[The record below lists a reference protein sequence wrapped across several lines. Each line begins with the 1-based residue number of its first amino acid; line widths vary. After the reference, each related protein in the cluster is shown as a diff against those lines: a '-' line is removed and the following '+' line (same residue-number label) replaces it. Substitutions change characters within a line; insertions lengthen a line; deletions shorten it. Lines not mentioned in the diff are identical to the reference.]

1 MNYSNSQRAGVIL
14 YLTALL
20 FGAYVEPA
28 GMSPV
33 GPLFWD
39 EGVKTAFPVSRLP
52 AGKGTRGVADLSAVR
67 EFQGFRSD
75 AGIVSL
81 LIHVRE
87 STVKSRLDY
96 REPQGFRKECP
107 VA

>member
-1 MNYSNSQRAGVIL
+1 
-14 YLTALL
+14 
-20 FGAYVEPA
+20 
-28 GMSPV
+28 MSPV

-81 LIHVRE
+81 LIHIHFSETSRETFTDKVVRLIE
-87 STVKSRLDY
+87 NDKDSVTN
-96 REPQGFRKECP
+96 
-107 VA
+107 